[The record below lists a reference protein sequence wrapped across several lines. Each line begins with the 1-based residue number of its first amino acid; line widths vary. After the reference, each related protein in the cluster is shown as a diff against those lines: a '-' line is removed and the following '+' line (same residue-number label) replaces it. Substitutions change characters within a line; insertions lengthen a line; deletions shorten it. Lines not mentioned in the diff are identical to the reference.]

1 MKESSIRACVPD
13 GVHQTACELCPWG
26 CGMNVHIKDG
36 ELDKVTGNKE
46 HPLNEGFLCPK
57 GLAIKDI
64 VYAKGRIIHPMK
76 RVDGDWKRITWD
88 EALDVCAE
96 KLQSIKDRYSAKS
109 LAVAIGMPV
118 LLGGNTTVSF
128 LRRFCDIYGTPNCFS
143 VESICFRCRIIGN
156 LLTLGKYPAPD
167 LRNARTIMVWGNNP
181 HASNPPAVQTI
192 NKMVK
197 KGTKLIVID
206 PRKTEIAK
214 RADIH
219 LQIRPGADGA
229 LALAMINVIIN
240 EEIYDRDFVTNWTV
254 GFDELR
260 EVAATHDPKSVEKIT
275 WIPSENII
283 SAARLFATNGPSCIL
298 QGTNSLD
305 QHVNGLQ
312 NSRALAILFAITGN
326 VDRPGGM
333 VTTSR
338 LHIHPIRI
346 PEMMEGKPLG
356 VDKFPLFYEV
366 FGRSFGEGQSMELA
380 DTILSGTPYPIV
392 GLIVAASNPVLTW
405 PNSDKM
411 AKAINSLE
419 FKAVMDM
426 RMTATAQLC
435 DLFLPAATFLERT
448 ELCDYYGTVHA
459 VPYVALRQKIL
470 QAGEAKSDVE
480 FWFELGKRMGY
491 DKFFPW
497 GNVEEALDYALSS
510 TPLSIEDFKQHP
522 GGLVYGKNRIDYFRE
537 KGFRTPSGKV
547 ELFSKTLE
555 GLGHDPIPRH
565 QESPESPMT
574 DEGLA
579 KEYPLILTTG
589 ARIREFLHSEYRDI
603 PRLRKK
609 RPDATAEMHPET
621 ATSFAIQDGEEI
633 VLETKSGAISI
644 KAQVTSDILPGI
656 VNVPHGWDDSNV
668 NLLTDNASVDPITGY
683 PLLKSLLCRI
693 SKKG

>member
-1 MKESSIRACVPD
+1 MKESNIRACVPD
-13 GVHQTACELCPWG
+13 GVFKTACELCPWG

-36 ELDKVTGNKE
+36 KLDKVSGNKE
-46 HPLNEGFLCPK
+46 NPLNEGFLCPK

-64 VYAKGRIIHPMK
+64 VYAKERITYPMK
-76 RVDGDWKRITWD
+76 NMDGDWKRITWD
-88 EALDVCAE
+88 EALDICAE
-96 KLQSIKDRYSAKS
+96 NLQSIKDRYGVRS

-118 LLGGNTTVSF
+118 LLGGNTTISF

-143 VESICFRCRIIGN
+143 VESICYRCRIIGN
-156 LLTLGKYPAPD
+156 ILTLGKFPAADIP
-167 LRNARTIMVWGNNP
+167 NARTIVVWGNNP
-181 HASNPPAVQTI
+181 HASNPPVVQRI
-192 NKMVK
+192 NKAVK
-197 KGTKLIVID
+197 KGAKLIVID
-206 PRKTEIAK
+206 PRKTQIAK
-214 RADIH
+214 NADIH
-219 LQIRPGADGA
+219 LQIRPGTDCA
-229 LALAMINVIIN
+229 LALGMINIIIN

-260 EVAATHDPKSVEKIT
+260 EAAASYDPDSVAKTT
-275 WIPSENII
+275 WAPPENIKR
-283 SAARLFATNGPSCIL
+283 AARLFATNGPSCIL

-326 VDRPGGM
+326 VDRAGGM

-338 LHIHPIRI
+338 VHISPIRM
-346 PEMMEGKPLG
+346 PERMDGKPLG
-356 VDKFPLFYEV
+356 VDKFPLFYEI

-380 DTILSGTPYPIV
+380 DTILNGDPYPIV
-392 GLIVAASNPVLTW
+392 GLIVVASNPVVTW
-405 PNSDKM
+405 PNSDKTT
-411 AKAINSLE
+411 KAINALK
-419 FKAVMDM
+419 FKAVMDT

-435 DLFLPAATFLERT
+435 DLFLPAATFLERV

-491 DKFFPW
+491 DEFFPW
-497 GNVEEALDYALSS
+497 DTVEEALDYALLS
-510 TPLSIEDFKQHP
+510 TPLSLEDLKKHP
-522 GGLVYGKNRIDYFRE
+522 GGLAYGENRIDYYRK

-565 QESPESPMT
+565 QESPESPLT
-574 DEGLA
+574 NEALA

-603 PRLRKK
+603 PKLRKK

-621 ATSFAIQDGEEI
+621 ATSFSIQDGKEI
-633 VLETKSGAISI
+633 VLETKSGAITL
-644 KAQVTSDILPGI
+644 KARVTADILPGI
-656 VNVPHGWDDSNV
+656 VSVAHGWEDSNI
-668 NLLTDNASVDPITGY
+668 NLLTDNTSVDPVTGY

-693 SKKG
+693 RAKR